1 MPSRHKQKRIMLGLN
16 DDVYAKLVEL
26 AEKDHRPVANLA
38 AALLSNAIKDLLDD
52 QGRHFS
58 E

>member
-1 MPSRHKQKRIMLGLN
+1 MPSRHKQKRIMLGL
-16 DDVYAKLVEL
+16 DEITYSKLVEL

-38 AALLSNAIKDLLDD
+38 AALLSNAIKDLTQD
-52 QGRHFS
+52 QGKHFS